1 MSQLNLVILA
11 SPDHTRLA
19 KNSRLGLGTTRKR
32 GNSLKFSKQSV
43 LVTQGIEENGR
54 AEKPKGDGGA
64 TQRLGTTGRCCHTLA
79 GGTS

>member
-1 MSQLNLVILA
+1 MSQLNLVTLA

-32 GNSLKFSKQSV
+32 GNSIKFLKQSV
-43 LVTQGIEENGR
+43 LVTQGMEENGR
-54 AEKPKGDGGA
+54 AEKPQGDGGA